1 MKVAIV
7 QSKPRKGDVVA
18 NMAEMQAIFAQ
29 LAADVEPYDLVVFP
43 EAALTGYFLEGAV
56 YELAFDAESLAERIA
71 NAWRSAAGA
80 LRAPVDIVLGF
91 YENAGGTYYNSALYL
106 SVTPTAHEIVHVHR
120 KMFLPTYG
128 VFDEERF
135 LSRGRRLQA
144 FETRL
149 GRTAILICE
158 DAWHAIMPTIAAIKG
173 ARVLIVPS
181 ASPGRGL
188 SPSEPGRGL
197 SPSEPG
203 RGLSGAGQLE
213 SVRHWMNVLTD
224 YAVEHGVFMIY
235 AGLAGFEGGKGM
247 AGSSAVID
255 PFGKTL
261 AALPALGAHILR
273 ATLDLDEIDIARAR
287 LPLLGDLGAVL
298 PDLLYD
304 DELQPHHMRRAAPAA
319 VGSGDVR

>member
-7 QSKPRKGDVVA
+7 QNKPRKGDVAA
-18 NMAEMQAIFAQ
+18 NMAELQAIFAQ
-29 LAADVEPYDLVVFP
+29 LAADVDPYDLVVFP

-56 YELAFDAESLAERIA
+56 YELAFDVESLAERLA
-71 NAWRSAAGA
+71 SAWRAAAGTM
-80 LRAPVDIVLGF
+80 RAPVDIVLGF

-106 SVTPTAHEIVHVHR
+106 SVTQGAHEIVHVHR

-144 FETRL
+144 FDSRL
-149 GRTAILICE
+149 GRAAILICE

-188 SPSEPGRGL
+188 TPSEPGRGL
-197 SPSEPG
+197 AASENG
-203 RGLSGAGQLE
+203 RGQLE
-213 SVRHWMNVLTD
+213 SVRHWMNVLGD
-224 YAVEHGVFMIY
+224 YAVEHGVFVIY

-273 ATLDLDEIDIARAR
+273 ATIDLDEIDIARAR

-304 DELQPHHMRRAAPAA
+304 DELQPHHMRRTVPSAA
-319 VGSGDVR
+319 VAAGEGR